1 MSQITSTELYENIT
15 HITASAPY
23 SIHYTQVPTGCE
35 LALYLHWH
43 NEMEFFLLISGDINF
58 RIENQVYPLH
68 SGDCIFIPPRLLHYA
83 NSSSTTPVSF
93 FAFVLS
99 PDFILSSFDVRL
111 YNTYILPIMHNN
123 LSFTIT
129 LQNDAEWKKDIISN
143 LNRIFSHIDANEL
156 YIRGLSLLIWEQLYH
171 HHLSKQDIRKSLH
184 TLTDQLSDAIT
195 YIQNN
200 YSKDITLKNLAS
212 CVHLSEGQFCRS
224 FKLLTGLTPFRY
236 LNRYRILQSC
246 NELNHTNK
254 KITDIATMNGFNNI
268 SYYNREF
275 MKLMKMTPSEYR
287 KSMVPP
293 L

>member
-1 MSQITSTELYENIT
+1 MIPGLRSSWFFVIPDNIS

-43 NEMEFFLLISGDINF
+43 NEMEFFLLISGDINLH
-58 RIENQVYPLH
+58 IENQIYPLH

-83 NSSSTTPVSF
+83 ISISTTPVSF
-93 FAFVLS
+93 YAFVLS

-123 LSFTIT
+123 LSFIIT
-129 LQNDAEWKKDIISN
+129 LQNDTEWK
-143 LNRIFSHIDANEL
+143 
-156 YIRGLSLLIWEQLYH
+156 
-171 HHLSKQDIRKSLH
+171 
-184 TLTDQLSDAIT
+184 
-195 YIQNN
+195 
-200 YSKDITLKNLAS
+200 KDITLKNLAS

-224 FKLLTGLTPFRY
+224 FKLLTGLSPFRY

-275 MKLMKMTPSEYR
+275 MKLMEMTPSEYR